1 MPINETILKNQL
13 STVKSKIQALHRQ
26 HAREQTMEQ
35 IFFLDTRL

>member
-1 MPINETILKNQL
+1 MPINETILK
-13 STVKSKIQALHRQ
+13 VGIQALHRQ